1 MQSLE
6 DAYQILVEDL
16 CCAYVYAIQWL
27 YYLSYICLVTF
38 ATYESYDMI
47 PIMIRLK
54 TGIRSPDSDLLIQES
69 AYNFSVSDFR
79 RVFMYVH
86 ANAKMKVEVPCLV
99 PMKFA
104 FDIISKDF
112 GNSSIRVIQ
121 IQVKYT

>member
-1 MQSLE
+1 
-6 DAYQILVEDL
+6 
-16 CCAYVYAIQWL
+16 
-27 YYLSYICLVTF
+27 
-38 ATYESYDMI
+38 MI

-54 TGIRSPDSDLLIQES
+54 TGIRGPDSDLLIQES
-69 AYNFSVSDFR
+69 AYNFSVRDFR